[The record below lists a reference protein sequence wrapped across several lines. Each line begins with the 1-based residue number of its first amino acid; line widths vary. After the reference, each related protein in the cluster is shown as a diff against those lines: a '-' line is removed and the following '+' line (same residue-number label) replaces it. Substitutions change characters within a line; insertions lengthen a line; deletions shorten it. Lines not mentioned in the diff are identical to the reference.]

1 MSVGNLTRFEA
12 VEYRWVSDGVKS
24 VSGILESRSARDCIN
39 NLLLEESYSSKSN
52 DGSVIAIHNSGGVG
66 AESNL

>member
-24 VSGILESRSARDCIN
+24 VSGILESSSARDCIN
-39 NLLLEESYSSKSN
+39 NLLLEESYSSQSN

>member
-24 VSGILESRSARDCIN
+24 VSGILESSSARDCIN
-39 NLLLEESYSSKSN
+39 NLLLEESYSSQGN
-52 DGSVIAIHNSGGVG
+52 GGSVIAIHNSGGVG